1 MAKVKYAIREFIPT
15 ANQSGGHSFYA
26 QAQPDNVIT
35 NRELAQKIQARTGT
49 RAYEAM
55 TVLAA
60 AAEIIL
66 EETAENNRVQLETGD
81 GVSLVSIYPRVTGS
95 ISDKDV
101 QADPE
106 AYGNAQVATADMLT
120 ADKLQWTLGASVGKK
135 FSKQFALNKQAERVN
150 FKPIEGIDDDDDNT
164 NTGTGGNT
172 GGGNTGGGGDLTP

>member
-1 MAKVKYAIREFIPT
+1 MAKVKYCVREFTPT
-15 ANQSGGHSFYA
+15 SNQTGGHSFYA

-35 NRELAQKIQARTGT
+35 NRELAQKIQNRTGT
-49 RAYEAM
+49 RFYEAM

-101 QADPE
+101 QANPE
-106 AYGNAQVATADMLT
+106 AYDGATVATADMLT
-120 ADKLQWTLGASVGKK
+120 ADKLQWTLGASVGIK

-150 FKPIEGIDDDDDNT
+150 FRPIAGFDDDDDNQGQG
-164 NTGTGGNT
+164 NQGT
-172 GGGNTGGGGDLTP
+172 GGNTGGGGDLTP